1 MKSFLVKTGLLVAC
15 MVSLFHGKATAES
28 ETEWSLNCE
37 QYGDIKPNENPT
49 YQHINCL
56 LTNAAIQADI
66 PPEVV
71 KGIATRESYWR
82 QFVDGKPFI
91 SKDGGIGIMQI
102 TDTTLPEEQQERLK
116 NDILYNI
123 ETGVRIL
130 NSKASLTTLP
140 SIKGAGRDIIENW
153 YFPVMAYNGV
163 VPVNSP
169 LYQETGEIN
178 HEAYQELV
186 FRKIEKDSFGKI
198 EEESYRGDTILARYP
213 FDIKYFKY
221 DRESDKP
228 IEFLKPEYIVQGVH
242 ETTIKLK
249 AGDRVLTT
257 EYDVKLRK
265 KPGSPDYKRLPINT
279 PLLIEGTFEFDES
292 EISQNQFVWFPAKTL
307 DGQYSGYV
315 SSAYIEKQVAFK
327 AASSSYNSIKT
338 SWAAVSGASGYEIYR
353 STSSTGTYS
362 KVGTTTSTSFMN
374 SGLTTNQSYYYKMRA
389 YQTVGSTR
397 DYSNYSAIVTAKPLP
412 AVPSSVKAASSS
424 YNSIKTSWAAVSGA
438 SGYEIYRS
446 TSSAGTYSKVGTTT
460 STSFM
465 NSGLTTNQSYYYKMR
480 AYRTVGSTRVYSN
493 YSAIVTAKPL
503 PAVPSSV
510 KAASSSY
517 NSVRTSWTAVSGA
530 SGYEVYRATSST
542 GTYSLAGSTT
552 STSYTNTGLTT
563 NKPYYYKI
571 RAYRTVGSMKVY
583 SNYSTVVT
591 AKPVPTVPTNFKAT
605 RISSTSLKLT
615 WVSVSGASGYE
626 LYRSTSFSGTYNL
639 LKSTTS
645 LYYTNSSLTTGKT
658 YYYKLRAY
666 RTVGTTKVYSG
677 WTTIISAK
685 P

>member
-1 MKSFLVKTGLLVAC
+1 V
-15 MVSLFHGKATAES
+15 
-28 ETEWSLNCE
+28 
-37 QYGDIKPNENPT
+37 Q
-49 YQHINCL
+49 
-56 LTNAAIQADI
+56 
-66 PPEVV
+66 
-71 KGIATRESYWR
+71 
-82 QFVDGKPFI
+82 
-91 SKDGGIGIMQI
+91 
-102 TDTTLPEEQQERLK
+102 
-116 NDILYNI
+116 
-123 ETGVRIL
+123 
-130 NSKASLTTLP
+130 
-140 SIKGAGRDIIENW
+140 
-153 YFPVMAYNGV
+153 
-163 VPVNSP
+163 VNSP
-169 LYQETGEIN
+169 LFQESGEIN
-178 HEAYQELV
+178 HEAYQEKV
-186 FRKIEKDSFGKI
+186 FLNIKEG
-198 EEESYRGDTILARYP
+198 SYMGDTVLARYP
-213 FDIKYFKY
+213 FEVKDFKY
-221 DRESDKP
+221 VDKF
-228 IEFLKPEYIVQGVH
+228 IEFLEPEYIVQGIH
-242 ETTIKLK
+242 ETTIELK

-257 EYDVKLRK
+257 EGDVKLRET
-265 KPGSPDYKRLPINT
+265 PGSPEYKVKLPIGT

-292 EISQNQFVWFPAKTL
+292 VIRENQFVWFPAKTL

-374 SGLTTNQSYYYKMRA
+374 SGLTTNR
-389 YQTVGSTR
+389 
-397 DYSNYSAIVTAKPLP
+397 
-412 AVPSSVKAASSS
+412 
-424 YNSIKTSWAAVSGA
+424 
-438 SGYEIYRS
+438 
-446 TSSAGTYSKVGTTT
+446 
-460 STSFM
+460 
-465 NSGLTTNQSYYYKMR
+465 SYYYKMR
-480 AYRTVGSTRVYSN
+480 AYRTVGSTKVYSN
-493 YSAIVTAKPL
+493 YSAIVTAKPI

>member
-71 KGIATRESYWR
+71 KGIATQESHWR

-91 SKDGGIGIMQI
+91 SNDNGIGIMQI
-102 TDTTLPEEQQERLK
+102 TDTTLPKEQQERLK

-130 NSKASLTTLP
+130 NNKASLATLP
-140 SIKGAGRDIIENW
+140 HINGAGRDIIENW

-163 VPVNSP
+163 VQVNSP
-169 LYQETGEIN
+169 LVQESGEIN
-178 HEAYQELV
+178 HEAYQEKV
-186 FRKIEKDSFGKI
+186 FLNIKEG
-198 EEESYRGDTILARYP
+198 SYVGDTVLARYP
-213 FDIKYFKY
+213 FEVKDFKY
-221 DRESDKP
+221 VDKF
-228 IEFLKPEYIVQGVH
+228 IEFLEPEYIVQGVH
-242 ETTIKLK
+242 ETTIELK

-257 EYDVKLRK
+257 EGDVKLRET
-265 KPGSPDYKRLPINT
+265 PGSPEYKVKLPIGT

-292 EISQNQFVWFPAKTL
+292 EISENQFVWFPAKTL

-374 SGLTTNQSYYYKMRA
+374 SGLTTNRSYYYKMRA
-389 YQTVGSTR
+389 YRTVGSTKV
-397 DYSNYSAIVTAKPLP
+397 YSNYSAIVTAKPIP

-446 TSSAGTYSKVGTTT
+446 TSSTGTYSKVGTTT

-465 NSGLTTNQSYYYKMR
+465 NSGLTTNRSYYYKMR
-480 AYRTVGSTRVYSN
+480 AYRTVGSTKVYSN